1 MDDIVA
7 PPTATQDAIP
17 ALADDLL
24 KDRIRQFLEFL
35 DDEVSLRDG
44 RWRVLAR
51 RLMCVYAF
59 GSLRGMITTTGTPL
73 SGCWIGMRIG

>member
-1 MDDIVA
+1 MCSYKSLYITDAMDDIVA

-35 DDEVSLRDG
+35 DDEASSRLNEGDTVVINADKFFCGVVSE
-44 RWRVLAR
+44 A
-51 RLMCVYAF
+51 
-59 GSLRGMITTTGTPL
+59 
-73 SGCWIGMRIG
+73 

>member
-35 DDEVSLRDG
+35 DDEVSRCAMIGEQLLIP
-44 RWRVLAR
+44 RVAVPSAR
-51 RLMCVYAF
+51 VQ
-59 GSLRGMITTTGTPL
+59 L
-73 SGCWIGMRIG
+73 SGCRQAHVGQG

>member
-1 MDDIVA
+1 MA

-35 DDEVSLRDG
+35 DDEVSLEACVG
-44 RWRVLAR
+44 GWSLTALAT
-51 RLMCVYAF
+51 
-59 GSLRGMITTTGTPL
+59 GSPLDMITTTGMR
-73 SGCWIGMRIG
+73 SRGCWIGMRIG

>member
-35 DDEVSLRDG
+35 DDEVSPG
-44 RWRVLAR
+44 ANHSKGV
-51 RLMCVYAF
+51 
-59 GSLRGMITTTGTPL
+59 GI
-73 SGCWIGMRIG
+73 

>member
-1 MDDIVA
+1 MDDIFA

-35 DDEVSLRDG
+35 DDEVSRGDTVQDG
-44 RWRVLAR
+44 ADESWVGVVAE
-51 RLMCVYAF
+51 A
-59 GSLRGMITTTGTPL
+59 
-73 SGCWIGMRIG
+73 

>member
-35 DDEVSLRDG
+35 DDEVSSPSHRMKI
-44 RWRVLAR
+44 RIAEPLA
-51 RLMCVYAF
+51 
-59 GSLRGMITTTGTPL
+59 SLSSHLDMIIITV
-73 SGCWIGMRIG
+73 IR

>member
-1 MDDIVA
+1 MQWLAGLFPFLVYQRRLAFQVQQLRASIFPHKQLGMDDIVA

-35 DDEVSLRDG
+35 DDEVSPA
-44 RWRVLAR
+44 V
-51 RLMCVYAF
+51 CF
-59 GSLRGMITTTGTPL
+59 RG
-73 SGCWIGMRIG
+73 

>member
-1 MDDIVA
+1 MIPSIPTCAYRSLYITDAMDDIVA

-35 DDEVSLRDG
+35 DDEVSS
-44 RWRVLAR
+44 
-51 RLMCVYAF
+51 RLVEGDAM
-59 GSLRGMITTTGTPL
+59 MISADESACGVV
-73 SGCWIGMRIG
+73 SEA